1 MTVAPP
7 DRDDRP
13 DGDGH
18 DELLALEHAEAFDDP
33 TGHIHAD
40 RVAGPTPSGDG
51 ILGAGAMAVL
61 RRGLRESP
69 ELRRGLWLTV
79 LFAVLSAVGR
89 LTIPVLVQQV
99 VDKGLLAD
107 EGFQADVVFGICGVG
122 AAVILIVAVLSRFTY
137 LRLVAAAEAML
148 RSLRVRAFAHVH
160 RLSAADHD
168 ESRRGEL
175 TSRITS
181 DIETIARFAQYGAVA
196 WIVNSVVILGT
207 LIVMAF
213 YAWQLALLT
222 VLIAIPLLPTFRY
235 MQRRQLVAYGLV
247 RDRVS
252 ETMGEVSEAVQ
263 GAAAV
268 RAYGLRR
275 RSLARL
281 DDATDRQYRAEM
293 GAARWFAFMFP
304 LGDAFGAVTLAAVVG
319 VGVWWGPEWGLNA
332 GGLLAC
338 LFLVQLILGP
348 VGELGEV
355 LDQTQTAIAGWRR
368 VFDLLDQPIDVVEPD
383 PGQDLPGGALDVSV
397 EAIGFRYRTGPPVL
411 RDVSVAVP
419 AGTSV
424 AVVGETGSGKTTF
437 ARLLVRLADP
447 TAGRIVIGG
456 VDLREVAPPSRHL
469 RIRLVPQEG
478 FVFDTSL
485 VENIRMGRSG
495 ATDADVAE
503 AVADLGLS
511 SWVAGLPEGLHTE
524 VGERGENLSVGER
537 QLVALARAHLGDPGL
552 LVLDEATSAV
562 DPRTERSLTTALQRL
577 AEGRTTFS
585 VAHRLSTAEAADLV
599 LVFDAGVLVERGHH
613 DELVALGGRYAALY
627 ESWLGNTGQTTSPEP
642 E

>member
-1 MTVAPP
+1 
-7 DRDDRP
+7 
-13 DGDGH
+13 
-18 DELLALEHAEAFDDP
+18 
-33 TGHIHAD
+33 
-40 RVAGPTPSGDG
+40 
-51 ILGAGAMAVL
+51 
-61 RRGLRESP
+61 
-69 ELRRGLWLTV
+69 
-79 LFAVLSAVGR
+79 
-89 LTIPVLVQQV
+89 
-99 VDKGLLAD
+99 
-107 EGFQADVVFGICGVG
+107 
-122 AAVILIVAVLSRFTY
+122 
-137 LRLVAAAEAML
+137 
-148 RSLRVRAFAHVH
+148 
-160 RLSAADHD
+160 
-168 ESRRGEL
+168 
-175 TSRITS
+175 
-181 DIETIARFAQYGAVA
+181 
-196 WIVNSVVILGT
+196 
-207 LIVMAF
+207 
-213 YAWQLALLT
+213 
-222 VLIAIPLLPTFRY
+222 
-235 MQRRQLVAYGLV
+235 MQRRQLVAYGVV

-293 GAARWFAFMFP
+293 SAARWFAFMFP
-304 LGDAFGAVTLAAVVG
+304 LGGCVRRRHARRGRGRGRVVG
-319 VGVWWGPEWGLNA
+319 ARVGTERRWAAGLPLPGATHPRARWGSWARSSTRPRRRSRA
-332 GGLLAC
+332 GVA
-338 LFLVQLILGP
+338 
-348 VGELGEV
+348 
-355 LDQTQTAIAGWRR
+355 
-368 VFDLLDQPIDVVEPD
+368 VFDLLDQPIDVVEPE
-383 PGQDLPGGALDVSV
+383 PGHDLPGGALDVSV

-456 VDLREVAPPSRHL
+456 VDLREVAPSSRHL

-562 DPRTERSLTTALQRL
+562 DPGPS
-577 AEGRTTFS
+577 GR
-585 VAHRLSTAEAADLV
+585 
-599 LVFDAGVLVERGHH
+599 
-613 DELVALGGRYAALY
+613 
-627 ESWLGNTGQTTSPEP
+627 
-642 E
+642 